1 MPKRAQKIVLF
12 IEPSDLQYDTP
23 SKIGN
28 LFMNRLAIDEDESN
42 EILKIFHLEE
52 ASSFPVF
59 VKGLSRYFP

>member
-1 MPKRAQKIVLF
+1 MQKIVLF
-12 IEPSDLQYDTP
+12 IEQNISPYETP

-28 LFMNRLAIDEDESN
+28 LFMNRFAIDEDESN